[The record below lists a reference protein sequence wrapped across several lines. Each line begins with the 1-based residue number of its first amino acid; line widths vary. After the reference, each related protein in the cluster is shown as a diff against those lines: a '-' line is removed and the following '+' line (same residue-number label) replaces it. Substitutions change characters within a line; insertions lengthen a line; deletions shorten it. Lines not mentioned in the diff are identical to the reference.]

1 MKQLIEF
8 LKTTALGGLFVL
20 LPVLL
25 LYLLLSEA
33 LGLIVALAT
42 PIADLFPKGTFDEI
56 NHPVAMGLILIM
68 GVSFVIGLALR
79 SENGRRLGRWIE
91 RTVLDRLPVYKALK
105 SLTSGFT
112 EAGKDGAFKTA
123 VLNFP
128 AGEREIVYIVEDHGN
143 GYLTVLQP
151 WAPTAFSGSVKVV
164 NQDRLEILD
173 ANIGDVSRALSHW
186 GVGVRELLEKKT
198 TDVGSSGDPPEDVSG
213 KGVTP

>member
-1 MKQLIEF
+1 MKKLIEF
-8 LKTTALGGLFVL
+8 LKTTAMGGLFVL

-33 LGLIVALAT
+33 LGLIVTLAT
-42 PIADLFPKGTFDEI
+42 PIADLFPKGTFDKI
-56 NHPVAMGLILIM
+56 KHPVAMGLIMIM
-68 GVSFVIGLALR
+68 GASFLIGLALR

-91 RTVLDRLPVYKALK
+91 RTMLGRLPVYKALK
-105 SLTSGFT
+105 SLTTGFT
-112 EAGKDGAFKTA
+112 EAGKDGAFMTA

-128 AGEREIVYIVEDHGN
+128 GGEREIVYIIEDHGN

-173 ANIGDVSRALSHW
+173 ANIGDVSRVLSHW

-198 TDVGSSGDPPEDVSG
+198 TGLGSSGDPPEDVSA

>member
-1 MKQLIEF
+1 MKQLLEF

-20 LPVLL
+20 LPVLI
-25 LYLLLSEA
+25 LYLLMAEA
-33 LGLIVALAT
+33 LDLIVALAG

-56 NHPVAMGLILIM
+56 KYPVVVGLILIM
-68 GVSFVIGLALR
+68 GASFLIGLALR

-105 SLTSGFT
+105 NLTTGFT

-123 VLNFP
+123 VLNST
-128 AGEREIVYIVEDHGN
+128 AGEREIVYIIEDHGN

-164 NQDRLEILD
+164 KQDRLEVLD
-173 ANIGDVSRALSHW
+173 ANLGDVSRALSHW

-198 TDVGSSGDPPEDVSG
+198 TDVGASADPSEDVSG
-213 KGVTP
+213 KGVRR

>member
-1 MKQLIEF
+1 MKKLLEF

-20 LPVLL
+20 LPLLL

-56 NHPVAMGLILIM
+56 NHPVAMGLILIL
-68 GVSFVIGLALR
+68 GVSFVLGLGLR

-91 RTVLDRLPVYKALK
+91 RTVLDRLPVYKAIK
-105 SLTSGFT
+105 SLTTGFT

-123 VLNFP
+123 VLNSP
-128 AGEREIVYIVEDHGN
+128 GGEREIVYIIEDHGN
-143 GYLTVLQP
+143 GYLTVLVP

-164 NQDRLEILD
+164 SQDRLEILD
-173 ANIGDVSRALSHW
+173 ANLGDVSRVLSHW
-186 GVGVRELLEKKT
+186 GAGTRDLLEKKI
-198 TDVGSSGDPPEDVSG
+198 TDIGSSADPSENVS
-213 KGVTP
+213 